1 MTNTH
6 DDRSDDYLWTGRG
19 VPDPEVARLES
30 LLAPY
35 AHRGAPLR
43 VDAREPARGAARWL
57 LPVLT
62 AAASILLVAA
72 AAWLKPDAQRSMWTV
87 RSLEGTPRVGGAA
100 VDGSAHLKVG
110 QALTTD
116 AQSKAQLAVE
126 DVGRVNVD
134 PNSRLRLLE
143 AHPGEQRMALDR
155 GRIRAEIWAPPRRF
169 FVNTPSSV
177 AVDLGC
183 AYTLDVD
190 ERGWGLVHVTV
201 GWVAFEYHGREAF
214 IPQDA
219 VCATRPRIGPG
230 TPHYADAA
238 PELING
244 LSILDFPST
253 ENVNRR
259 AALDAVLGAAR
270 RRDALTLWHLL
281 SRGSRDERAR
291 VYDRLNALVQA
302 PATVSRSA
310 VLTGDRQALD
320 AWWNEL
326 GLDSASWW
334 RLWKNPWQDR

>member
-1 MTNTH
+1 MTNRGG
-6 DDRSDDYLWTGRG
+6 DRSDEYLWTGRG
-19 VPDPEVARLES
+19 APDPEIARLET

-35 AHRGAPLR
+35 AHRGAALHLEPR
-43 VDAREPARGAARWL
+43 APARRTARLL
-57 LPVLT
+57 LPLLT
-62 AAASILLVAA
+62 AAASILLILAA
-72 AAWLKPDAQRSMWTV
+72 ASFTPDSQRTVWTV
-87 RSLEGTPRVGGAA
+87 HPLEGTPLVGGAA
-100 VDGSAHLKVG
+100 VEGSARLKVG

-116 AQSKAQLAVE
+116 ARSRAQLAVE
-126 DVGRVNVD
+126 SVGRVNVD

-190 ERGWGLVHVTV
+190 ERGWGLVHVTL
-201 GWVAFEYHGREAF
+201 GWVAFEYRGREAF

-219 VCATRPRIGPG
+219 VCATRPRTGPG

-253 ENVNRR
+253 ENVSRG

-281 SRGSRDERAR
+281 SRGSRDDRAR
-291 VYDRLNALVQA
+291 VYDRLNALVPA
-302 PATVSRSA
+302 PATVSRTA
-310 VLTGDRQALD
+310 VLAGNRQALD

-334 RLWKNPWQDR
+334 RLWKSPWQER

>member
-1 MTNTH
+1 VTH
-6 DDRSDDYLWTGRG
+6 TRDDRSDDYLWTGRG
-19 VPDPEVARLES
+19 TPDPEIARLER

-35 AHRGAPLR
+35 AHRGAPLHLEP
-43 VDAREPARGAARWL
+43 REPARRAVRWL
-57 LPVLT
+57 FPLLT

-72 AAWLKPDAQRSMWTV
+72 AASFRQVPERSAWTV
-87 RSLEGTPRVGGAA
+87 RPLEGTPLVGGSA

-116 AQSKAQLAVE
+116 GQSRAQLAVE
-126 DVGRVNVD
+126 SVGRVNVD
-134 PNSRLRLLE
+134 PNSRVRLLE
-143 AHPGEQRMALDR
+143 AHAGEQRMALDR

-169 FVNTPSSV
+169 YVNTPSSV

-201 GWVAFEYHGREAF
+201 GWVAFEYRGREAF

-219 VCATRPRIGPG
+219 VCATRPRVGPG
-230 TPHYADAA
+230 TPHYQDAP
-238 PELING
+238 PELVNG
-244 LSILDFPST
+244 LSILDFPTT
-253 ENVNRR
+253 ESVNRG

-291 VYDRLNALVQA
+291 VYDRLNALVPA
-302 PATVSRSA
+302 PATVSRQA
-310 VLTGDRQALD
+310 VLAGDRQALD